1 MDYGNGRLIIWLSI
15 ILLLSACSS
24 NTHTYAPVVNGW
36 QQQTAT
42 AKNLYTVQKGDTIY
56 SIAWAFDMDYRELAN
71 INHLPVPY
79 IIHVRQQL
87 YMTPGKTEQP
97 KVEQPTKPK
106 IVTYK
111 ISSTSSH
118 WLRPARGKVIKK
130 FDLHKGN
137 KGIDISGRLGE
148 PVLASNSGIVVYSGS
163 GLPGYGKLL
172 IIKHNTA
179 FLSAYAHNRYIL
191 VKQGQTV
198 TRGQKIA
205 TMGRDNSGQIVLHF
219 EIRLNGKPVNPLPYL
234 GH

>member
-1 MDYGNGRLIIWLSI
+1 MGYGNGRLIIWFSF

-24 NTHTYAPVVNGW
+24 NSHTYAPVVNGW
-36 QQQTAT
+36 QQQTTT

-71 INHLPVPY
+71 INHLSSPY
-79 IIHVRQQL
+79 IIHAGQQL
-87 YMTPGKTEQP
+87 SMTQHEKE
-97 KVEQPTKPK
+97 KSTKAPS
-106 IVTYK
+106 IPIT
-111 ISSTSSH
+111 H
-118 WLRPARGKVIKK
+118 WLRPAEGKVIKK

-172 IIKHNTA
+172 IIKHNTV

-219 EIRLNGKPVNPLPYL
+219 EIRLNGKPVDPLPYL